1 MIPEK
6 SKYCR
11 YLKSAEDSLK
21 KALLVD
27 NYTNRSFTITTKIS
41 KSAKYPVRSPIK
53 IINGANYESDAS
65 ELNTVVS
72 FCWRVAVSTSMA
84 QNNLDMFF
92 NVAEPSQRF
101 IFIFFVNFSVV
112 NYFQ

>member
-1 MIPEK
+1 MIE
-6 SKYCR
+6 
-11 YLKSAEDSLK
+11 LK
-21 KALLVD
+21 KYYIKKDMMELGKSEFGKLVRCFIFD
-27 NYTNRSFTITTKIS
+27 NLGSYKRLGP
-41 KSAKYPVRSPIK
+41 AKFGVR
-53 IINGANYESDAS
+53 GQM
-65 ELNTVVS
+65 VS

-101 IFIFFVNFSVV
+101 IFIYFVNFSVV